1 MNPCLDELSQLF
13 MKKRIV
19 FFLMLALCFCACKEQ
34 APPAGVVAT
43 VNGEPVYLHSLQ
55 TLLDSR
61 TAALGIPPRP
71 SLDEMRNNYAQAL
84 SVLITH
90 ALVRQELEQKGI
102 SLHESD
108 YAALMDDINRDFSG
122 ESLDGV
128 LDDSSIRK
136 DDWQQLVRD
145 YLALE
150 TFRRQVLLPGI
161 KTDLDEVKAYYRQ
174 HEADFLVPASMNV
187 CFVSSEKKEEVENI
201 CASAAKAA
209 ASDNPAVQCMDADA
223 GELPAP
229 WQNDAKNMKL
239 FDCGK
244 ISEQYGAWRSMFVTR
259 KDRER
264 LAPLAEV
271 YPLIDNILLAQKKDA
286 AFDKWLESRIAASDI
301 KVSPELNESLSF
313 LARGEPGMWSGGI
326 LASPPRDGQ

>member
-1 MNPCLDELSQLF
+1 MSCRVLF
-13 MKKRIV
+13 MRIKIV
-19 FFLMLALCFCACKEQ
+19 LFLMLALCLCACKEQ
-34 APPAGVVAT
+34 APPTGVVAT

-102 SLHESD
+102 SPHESD
-108 YAALMDDINRDFSG
+108 YHALMDDINRDFSG
-122 ESLDGV
+122 ESLDAF

-145 YLALE
+145 CLALE

-161 KTDLDEVKAYYRQ
+161 KTDFDEIKAYYRQ
-174 HEADFLVPASMNV
+174 HEADFRIPASMNV
-187 CFVSSEKKEEVENI
+187 CFVSSEKKDEVENI
-201 CASAAKAA
+201 CAAAAKTAI
-209 ASDNPAVQCMDADA
+209 SDNPAMQCMDAAVD
-223 GELPAP
+223 ELPLP
-229 WQNDAKNMKL
+229 WQNDVKNMKL
-239 FDCGK
+239 FACGK
-244 ISEQYGAWRSMFVTR
+244 INEQDGEWRSLFITR

-271 YPLIDNILLAQKKDA
+271 YPLIDNILLAQKRDA

-301 KVSPELNESLSF
+301 KVAPELNESLSF
-313 LARGEPGMWSGGI
+313 LARGEPGIWSGGI
-326 LASPPRDGQ
+326 LAAPPRDGQ